1 MWCRTLTVVHVK
13 LRSSGALM
21 VNVPLRLW
29 KCVVI
34 ALYLLLYGTA
44 WSCTPR
50 ASDAL
55 QSGPWTDTERWQQ
68 TWRSGVDWIW
78 FGKLKIRSSGCV
90 AISWLKSSWQFWYKI
105 DHWHQKWWIVCQTV
119 YIFASGE
126 GAVRRGE
133 AAGGRKVQQKET
145 TVGLWQQVFICVY
158 SPVTMRLSFFNKLHD
173 WPGFSP
179 IWSKDLKVLKLSF
192 HVAISSLAP
201 TVTVTCI
208 HTFTEELSSRWV
220 VNILILSIYHLKT
233 RCPTHEK
240 LVVTWRP
247 T

>member
-1 MWCRTLTVVHVK
+1 MWCRTLIVVHVK

-90 AISWLKSSWQFWYKI
+90 AILWLKSSWQFWYKI

-119 YIFASGE
+119 YIFGSGE

-133 AAGGRKVQQKET
+133 TAGGGKSSKKRPRLVYGNKF
-145 TVGLWQQVFICVY
+145 LFVFIVLLLWGYRFLTNCMIDLVFL
-158 SPVTMRLSFFNKLHD
+158 RF
-173 WPGFSP
+173 
-179 IWSKDLKVLKLSF
+179 DLKILKFWSCLFMLPF
-192 HVAISSLAP
+192 HPSLQP
-201 TVTVTCI
+201 
-208 HTFTEELSSRWV
+208 
-220 VNILILSIYHLKT
+220 
-233 RCPTHEK
+233 
-240 LVVTWRP
+240 
-247 T
+247 